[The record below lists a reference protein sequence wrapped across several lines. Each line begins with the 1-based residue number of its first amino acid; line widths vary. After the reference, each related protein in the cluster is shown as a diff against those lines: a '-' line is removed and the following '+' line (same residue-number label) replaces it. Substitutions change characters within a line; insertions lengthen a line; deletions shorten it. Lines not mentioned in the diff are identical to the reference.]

1 MFSFAKLKFRA
12 SLFSCNFFYWSRF
25 SLTKISIHFS
35 VFCKGKMPEIS
46 QLWPSYNDDDI
57 FFSQIA
63 RYISYCGKVYLFE
76 IVTFLM
82 FDLFV
87 GTIFVTS

>member
-1 MFSFAKLKFRA
+1 
-12 SLFSCNFFYWSRF
+12 
-25 SLTKISIHFS
+25 
-35 VFCKGKMPEIS
+35 MPEIS

>member
-1 MFSFAKLKFRA
+1 
-12 SLFSCNFFYWSRF
+12 
-25 SLTKISIHFS
+25 
-35 VFCKGKMPEIS
+35 MPEICLLGS
-46 QLWPSYNDDDI
+46 VLTEPYLLYPGPTIPSYALLAISRLWPSDNDDDI

>member
-12 SLFSCNFFYWSRF
+12 SLLSSNFFYWSRF
-25 SLTKISIHFS
+25 SLTKISIYFS

-57 FFSQIA
+57 FSHKELGIFHTVA
-63 RYISYCGKVYLFE
+63 RYIFFGL
-76 IVTFLM
+76 
-82 FDLFV
+82 
-87 GTIFVTS
+87 

>member
-1 MFSFAKLKFRA
+1 
-12 SLFSCNFFYWSRF
+12 
-25 SLTKISIHFS
+25 
-35 VFCKGKMPEIS
+35 MPEIS

-63 RYISYCGKVYLFE
+63 RYISYYGKVYLFE